1 MEKYD
6 IYKDIAHRTGG
17 DIYVGVVGPVRTGKS
32 TFISKF
38 IETTVLPNI
47 SNKLQKQIALDE
59 IPQSA
64 DGKTVMTS
72 QPKFI
77 PANAVKVQFKNKIH
91 ANVRLVDC
99 VGYFVDGA
107 LGLEEDGKPRM
118 VKTPWSEEE
127 ISFERAGEIG
137 TRKVITDY
145 STIGIVV
152 TTDGSI
158 GEIPRANYVKAEE
171 RVVEELKELKKPFV
185 VLLNCKDTTSAE
197 VVKLRGELEEK
208 YAVPV
213 LAINALNLT
222 TEDVSAIM
230 EKVLYEFPTYSFDV
244 ALPEWM
250 QALDENSDIIC
261 SLSTQLKEVSKNACK
276 MKDFLAFEDCFDC
289 GDFVKTFGAIG
300 LNLAEGK
307 AEFKIEPKD
316 GLFYE
321 TLSKE
326 CGEEIAGDYE
336 LLSYVKDLS
345 LAKKEYKKLKYA
357 LECARETG
365 YGIVE
370 PDEDILKIEEPVL
383 TRQSG
388 KYGVKFKASAPS
400 LHILN
405 VDLQAEVSPIVGSKE
420 QSEEL
425 IGKLSQDYA
434 EDPKKIL
441 STNIFGKTLN
451 ELIGDGLK
459 RKATNISSETQG
471 KMRKTVTRIINE
483 GKGGVI
489 CILL

>member
-1 MEKYD
+1 MENYD
-6 IYKDIAHRTGG
+6 IYKDIARRSGG

-38 IETTVLPNI
+38 VETTILPNI

-59 IPQSA
+59 TPQSA

-72 QPKFI
+72 QPKFV

-91 ANVRLVDC
+91 ANFRLVDC

-107 LGLEEDGKPRM
+107 LGQEEDGKPRM

-127 ISFERAGEIG
+127 IPFEKAGEIG
-137 TRKVITDY
+137 TKKVITDY

-158 GEIPRANYVKAEE
+158 GEIPRANYIKAEE
-171 RVVEELKELKKPFV
+171 RVIDELKELQKPFV
-185 VLLNCKDTTSAE
+185 VLLNCKDTSSQDAQ
-197 VVKLRGELEEK
+197 KLRTELEEK
-208 YAVPV
+208 YCVPV

-222 TEDVSAIM
+222 TEDISAIM
-230 EKVLYEFPTYSFDV
+230 EKVLYEFPTCSFDV
-244 ALPEWM
+244 SLPDWM
-250 QALDENSDIIC
+250 Q
-261 SLSTQLKEVSKNACK
+261 SLSEDDEIITSIATKLKEVSKNASK
-276 MKDFLAFEDCFDC
+276 MKDFLCFEDKFEC
-289 GDFVKTFGAIG
+289 GEDIKSFGATD
-300 LNLAEGK
+300 LNLADGRAK
-307 AEFKIEPKD
+307 FKIEPKET
-316 GLFYE
+316 LFYE
-321 TLSKE
+321 VLSKE
-326 CGEEIAGDYE
+326 CGEDIDGDYE
-336 LLSYVKDLS
+336 LLSYVKNLS
-345 LAKKEYKKLKYA
+345 EAKREYKKLKYA
-357 LECARETG
+357 LECAKETG

-370 PDEDILKIEEPVL
+370 PDEETLQIEEPIL

-405 VDLQAEVSPIVGSKE
+405 VDLSTEVSPIVGSKE

-425 IGKLSQDYA
+425 INKLSEDYA

-483 GKGGVI
+483 NKGGVI